1 MPRVN
6 QTLIRRAC
14 LRIRLLAFF
23 ILLAIP
29 SLLVL
34 FWSDPIASP
43 IGPVHVV
50 QNDLVPLGYLTPENI
65 TLGKKMTGLAIS
77 AVPALALM
85 FAVFNIFTLMGLFS
99 RGNYISLASIKALK
113 NTGLGFVAFSGL
125 VFLHRTALGL
135 AFTLGNP
142 AGDQLLIFS
151 ADGVEIFALLLGGVL
166 LMITRAFEAEKK
178 RAEEHALI
186 V

>member
-1 MPRVN
+1 MARVN
-6 QTLIRRAC
+6 QTLIRKAC
-14 LRIRLLAFF
+14 LRVRLLAVL

-29 SLLVL
+29 TLLIF

-50 QNDLVPLGYLTPENI
+50 QNDLVAPGYLTPENI
-65 TLGKKMTGLAIS
+65 TPTKKLAGFAIS

-99 RGNYISLASIKALK
+99 RGNYISPASIKALK
-113 NTGLGFVAFSGL
+113 NTGYGFVAFAGL
-125 VFLHRTALGL
+125 VFLHRTALVL
-135 AFTLGNP
+135 AFTVSNP
-142 AGDQLLIFS
+142 PGGRVLLVS
-151 ADGVEIFALLLGGVL
+151 VDGVEIFALLLGGVL
-166 LMITRAFEAEKK
+166 LMIMRAFDLEKE